1 MYNIQRWN
9 IGKVGRKMESV
20 MWGNW
25 KWNLNWMCAE
35 NKAMVLKLEDE
46 TYMNEARFVDY
57 N

>member
-1 MYNIQRWN
+1 MYNIQCWN
-9 IGKVGRKMESV
+9 IGKVGRKMESI

-25 KWNLNWMCAE
+25 KWSLNWMCAK

-46 TYMNEARFVDY
+46 MYMNEAKFVDY

>member
-1 MYNIQRWN
+1 
-9 IGKVGRKMESV
+9 

-25 KWNLNWMCAE
+25 KWNLNWMCAK

-46 TYMNEARFVDY
+46 MYMNEAKFVDY